1 MALVAVEENGNNQ
14 SASTVS
20 PLKGD
25 SNKYYLMPEPAEG
38 TCYLGDVAS
47 VIRSKNSGPYQ
58 LTFDIMFPDVA
69 TYEKVKET
77 GLLTKDTVAKLYQIP
92 VQDVIVS
99 LFFHQAL
106 AYKATIKRSVP
117 SGGFGETDTHG
128 SQQHIPF
135 LYLPLQWPRQ
145 TNHDL

>member
-1 MALVAVEENGNNQ
+1 MTKNGNNQ

-25 SNKYYLMPEPAEG
+25 ANKKHYLIPEPADG

-58 LTFDIMFPDVA
+58 LTFDIMFPDIA
-69 TYEKVKET
+69 TYEKVKDT
-77 GLLTKDTVAKLYQIP
+77 GLLTKDTVARLYQIP

-99 LFFHQAL
+99 LFFPQAM
-106 AYKATIKRSVP
+106 AYKTTIKRSVP
-117 SGGFGETDTHG
+117 SGGFGETDTHA
-128 SQQHIPF
+128 SQQHVPF
-135 LYLPLQWPRQ
+135 LYLPLPWPR
-145 TNHDL
+145 